1 MDIDEIRTLAL
12 SSSHSILEE
21 MLSSVLNQIDE
32 AHKKGERKGTFMDD
46 GWRFGDEEFMEDAW
60 YEMQEQFVSRMAEE
74 GIEVDDY
81 SEEGVEV
88 YWSDD
93 GKRFAGEFNKLF
105 EQELNSWSSFI
116 EDLIREAAT
125 DGKNQVSWEGD
136 VYENVK
142 FREMLKKKFSD
153 SGFKFAGLNPPG
165 FDLYTGRI
173 SETDTGL
180 IVESFA
186 EFEISW

>member
-1 MDIDEIRTLAL
+1 MDIDEIRNLAE

-21 MLSSVLNQIDE
+21 MVSSVLNQIDE
-32 AHKKGERKGTFMDD
+32 AHKKGERTGIFMDD
-46 GWRFGDEEFMEDAW
+46 GYRFGDEDFMEDAW
-60 YEMQEQFVSRMAEE
+60 YKIEEQFVSRMAEE

-88 YWSDD
+88 YWLDD
-93 GKRFAGEFNKLF
+93 SKRFVGEFNKLY

-116 EDLIREAAT
+116 EDLIREAT
-125 DGKNQVSWEGD
+125 TNGENQVSWKGD
-136 VYENVK
+136 LYENVK

-153 SGFKFAGLNPPG
+153 SGFKFTGLNPPG
-165 FDLYTGRI
+165 LDLYTGRI

>member
-1 MDIDEIRTLAL
+1 MDIDEIRNLAE

-21 MLSSVLNQIDE
+21 MVSSVLNQIDE
-32 AHKKGERKGTFMDD
+32 AHKKGERTGIFMDD
-46 GWRFGDEEFMEDAW
+46 GYRFGDEDFMEDAW
-60 YEMQEQFVSRMAEE
+60 YKIEEQFVSRMAEE

-88 YWSDD
+88 YWLDD
-93 GKRFAGEFNKLF
+93 SKRFVGEFNKLY

-125 DGKNQVSWEGD
+125 NGENQVSWKGD
-136 VYENVK
+136 LYENVT

-153 SGFKFAGLNPPG
+153 SGFKFTGLNPPG
-165 FDLYTGRI
+165 LDLYTGRI

>member
-1 MDIDEIRTLAL
+1 MDIDEIRNLAE

-21 MLSSVLNQIDE
+21 MVSSVLNQIDE
-32 AHKKGERKGTFMDD
+32 AHKKGERTGIFMDD
-46 GWRFGDEEFMEDAW
+46 GYRFGDEDFMEDAW
-60 YEMQEQFVSRMAEE
+60 YKIEEQFVSRMAEE
-74 GIEVDDY
+74 GIVVDDY

-88 YWSDD
+88 YWLDD
-93 GKRFAGEFNKLF
+93 SKRFVGEFNKLY

-125 DGKNQVSWEGD
+125 NGENQVSWKGD
-136 VYENVK
+136 LYENVK

-153 SGFKFAGLNPPG
+153 SGFKFTGLNPPG
-165 FDLYTGRI
+165 LDLYTGRI

>member
-1 MDIDEIRTLAL
+1 MDIDEIRNLAE

-21 MLSSVLNQIDE
+21 MVSSVLNQIDE
-32 AHKKGERKGTFMDD
+32 AHKKGERTGIFMDD
-46 GWRFGDEEFMEDAW
+46 GYRFGDEDFMEDAW
-60 YEMQEQFVSRMAEE
+60 YKIEEQFVSRMAEE

-88 YWSDD
+88 YWLDD
-93 GKRFAGEFNKLF
+93 SKRFVGEFNKLY

-125 DGKNQVSWEGD
+125 NGENQVSWKGD
-136 VYENVK
+136 LYENVK

-153 SGFKFAGLNPPG
+153 SGFKFTGLNPPG
-165 FDLYTGRI
+165 LDLYTGRI